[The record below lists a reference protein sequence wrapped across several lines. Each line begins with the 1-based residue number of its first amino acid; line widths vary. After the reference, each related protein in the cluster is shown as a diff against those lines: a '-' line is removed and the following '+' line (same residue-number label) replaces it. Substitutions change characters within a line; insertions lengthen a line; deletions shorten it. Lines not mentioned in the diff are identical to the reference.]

1 MSGESQD
8 QNQNDTKLGLD
19 QDQNQVPNQDQNQ
32 DQNQIPNQDQNQVP
46 NQDQNEKPKNQPK
59 PVRNKTKADQ
69 SRVQPTVRTR
79 ESTPVPNQVQDKAE
93 PENETFCSF
102 IYNPRT
108 GTVLGRNRKSWG
120 HILLFYLVFYTFL
133 SILFCITLGSVLL
146 TLDPDTPKY
155 TDLLQNPG
163 MVVQPQVLEISYN
176 RSDPS
181 EYGPYVEQLHR
192 LLHKYNDSLQAGNDL
207 CLAGE
212 FSIQDPDP
220 DRDREPV
227 QRKVCQFKR
236 SLLRSCS
243 GLVDPSFGFRD
254 GRPCVILRMNRVV
267 GLKPTGDPYI
277 NCTSKTPIK
286 MQYFPPD
293 ARLDRMFFPYYGK
306 RIHAGYVQ
314 PLVALKLLLSRRDV
328 GVTHSISCRVQG
340 SGIKN
345 DNYRDRNQ
353 GRVSFKIKVT
363 Q

>member
-1 MSGESQD
+1 MSSQNQD
-8 QNQNDTKLGLD
+8 QNQNETKPVLE
-19 QDQNQVPNQDQNQ
+19 QDQNQVPNPDL
-32 DQNQIPNQDQNQVP
+32 
-46 NQDQNEKPKNQPK
+46 NEKPKNQPK
-59 PVRNKTKADQ
+59 PARSKVQTK
-69 SRVQPTVRTR
+69 VQTKVQVKVQTH
-79 ESTPVPNQVQDKAE
+79 ESTPNQVQDKP
-93 PENETFCSF
+93 PEQETFCSF

-108 GTVLGRNRKSWG
+108 GTVLGRTRTSWG
-120 HILLFYLVFYTFL
+120 HILLFYLVFYSLL
-133 SILFCITLGSVLL
+133 SIVFFFTLGSVLL

-155 TDLLQNPG
+155 TDQLQNPG
-163 MVVQPQVLEISYN
+163 MVVQPQVVELSFN
-176 RSDPS
+176 RSEPL
-181 EYGPYVEQLHR
+181 EYAPFVEQMHQ
-192 LLHKYNDSLQAGNDL
+192 LLHKYNDSIQAANDL

-212 FSIQDPDP
+212 FTLHTPGPKRDQSQDL
-220 DRDREPV
+220 V

-236 SLLRSCS
+236 SVLRSCS
-243 GLVDPSFGFRD
+243 GLVDPSFGFKD

-286 MQYFPPD
+286 MQYFPSD

-314 PLVALKLLLSRRDV
+314 PLVALKLLLSRRDL
-328 GVTHSISCRVQG
+328 GFSHSITCRIQG

-345 DNYRDRNQ
+345 NNYRDRNQ